1 MTPLDIARKL
11 DLEKSGRGRGW
22 RGACKSCGYGT
33 TLVLSEKGSLWC
45 ASCGR
50 DGPAE
55 VLADLKKG
63 GHVEAAE
70 RQPGKPE
77 RTPAER
83 TVRALVWWNG
93 APQNA
98 VGTPADLYLIGRGL
112 AGLAASPAIRYR
124 TDVSHPE
131 ERGSRRPAMLALVQ
145 DATGAAIAVHR
156 TYITRGGHK
165 ADAVPVKAAVGPI
178 WGGAIRLDVAAAEMV
193 VGEGIETSAS
203 AGRLFGLPAWAAIAA
218 GNLAQALQLPPE
230 VRSVVI
236 AADAD
241 GPGRRAAEAAAA
253 RWQREGRKVRI
264 ATPDVPGA
272 DFNDVLLARGANA

>member
-1 MTPLDIARKL
+1 MIPHEIAREL
-11 DLEKSGRGRGW
+11 DLVKSGRGW
-22 RGACKSCGYGT
+22 RGACKSCGYGG
-33 TLVLSEKGSLWC
+33 TLVLSAKGNLWC
-45 ASCGR
+45 ASCGK

-63 GHVEAAE
+63 EHVQTAE

-83 TVRALVWWNG
+83 TARALWWWNG
-93 APQNA
+93 APRDA
-98 VGTPADLYLIGRGL
+98 LGTPADLYLTGRGL
-112 AGLAASPAIRYR
+112 AGLAASPALRYR
-124 TDVSHPE
+124 ADVSHPE

-145 DATGAAIAVHR
+145 DVTGAPIAVHR
-156 TYITRGGHK
+156 TYLTRGGRK

-178 WGGAIRLDVAAAEMV
+178 FGGAIRLDAGAAEMV

-203 AGRLFGLPAWAAIAA
+203 AGRLLGLPAWAAISA
-218 GNLAQALQLPPE
+218 GNLAQALRLPPE

-241 GPGRRAAEAAAA
+241 GPGLQAAEAAAA
-253 RWQREGRKVRI
+253 RWQGEGRRVRI
-264 ATPDVPGA
+264 ATPHMPDA
-272 DFNDVLLARGANA
+272 DFNDILVAGGPHA